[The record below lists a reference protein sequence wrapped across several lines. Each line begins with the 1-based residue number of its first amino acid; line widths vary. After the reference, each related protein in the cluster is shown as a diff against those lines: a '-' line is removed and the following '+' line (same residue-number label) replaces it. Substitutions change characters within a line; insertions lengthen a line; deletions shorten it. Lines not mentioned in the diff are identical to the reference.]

1 MTRSEAAT
9 GSLGLWSMEG
19 TIDKAKLLYFGR
31 LCRLH
36 ETLLTKKI
44 FTERLSS
51 YYIDPNKQT
60 IGFIPDIIQILD
72 KYSLGNYLS
81 TYIEENTLPAKLSW
95 TKIVYDHINEFE
107 IVKWKNG
114 MLDKDELLF
123 YRQIHTTLKPLHLW
137 EVARRNPLEK
147 TSIATLVH
155 IICGNTP
162 MRFKSWL
169 IQDDDN
175 EERCKFCYAPPWNTS
190 FHFITLCHH
199 FNWWRNKWWDE
210 IVDKIYCW
218 T

>member
-1 MTRSEAAT
+1 MTRSEATT

-19 TIDKAKLLYFGR
+19 TIDKAKLQIL
-31 LCRLH
+31 LH

-51 YYIDPNKQT
+51 YYMDPNKQT

-95 TKIVYDHINEFE
+95 MKIVYNHINEFE

-123 YRQIHTTLKPLHLW
+123 Y
-137 EVARRNPLEK
+137 
-147 TSIATLVH
+147 
-155 IICGNTP
+155 
-162 MRFKSWL
+162 
-169 IQDDDN
+169 
-175 EERCKFCYAPPWNTS
+175 
-190 FHFITLCHH
+190 
-199 FNWWRNKWWDE
+199 
-210 IVDKIYCW
+210 
-218 T
+218 

>member
-1 MTRSEAAT
+1 MLNRLKNSMTWALYDQPIDQKHTCPIVGIPLSGNFSSSERTEEACIKSKFQMSSLMNIGACPSALNPTCACSLWRTVGNQTSLYGCELWNNLTIHETESLERAQKFDAKRIQGLHPMTRSEAAT

-81 TYIEENTLPAKLSW
+81 TYIE
-95 TKIVYDHINEFE
+95 
-107 IVKWKNG
+107 
-114 MLDKDELLF
+114 
-123 YRQIHTTLKPLHLW
+123 
-137 EVARRNPLEK
+137 
-147 TSIATLVH
+147 
-155 IICGNTP
+155 
-162 MRFKSWL
+162 
-169 IQDDDN
+169 
-175 EERCKFCYAPPWNTS
+175 
-190 FHFITLCHH
+190 
-199 FNWWRNKWWDE
+199 
-210 IVDKIYCW
+210 
-218 T
+218 

>member
-1 MTRSEAAT
+1 MAHRRYPNIIVRMWTTLEQSHHTRNRFTWKNTEIQGLHPMTRSEAAT
-9 GSLGLWSMEG
+9 GSLGLWSMDG

-107 IVKWKNG
+107 IEKWKNG
-114 MLDKDELLF
+114 MLGKDELLF
-123 YRQIHTTLKPLHLW
+123 YRRIHRTLKPLHLW
-137 EVARRNPLEK
+137 EAARRNPLEK

-155 IICGNTP
+155 WP
-162 MRFKSWL
+162 FS
-169 IQDDDN
+169 
-175 EERCKFCYAPPWNTS
+175 
-190 FHFITLCHH
+190 
-199 FNWWRNKWWDE
+199 
-210 IVDKIYCW
+210 
-218 T
+218 